1 MQYSIVKACLL
12 ALAATTSVVAQ
23 TAGFNVITK
32 PAEGELVAA
41 GKTYTVEW
49 IPTLPSQDVSLVVLQ
64 GASNVTLQLGA
75 TIACKHHPQQTE
87 LNLKN

>member
-32 PAEGELVAA
+32 PTEGEVVAA
-41 GKTYTVEW
+41 GKTYQIEW
-49 IPTLPSQDVSLVVLQ
+49 IPSLPSKTVSLVVLQ
-64 GASNVTLQLGA
+64 GASNITLQLGA
-75 TIACKHHPQQTE
+75 TIACKHQQISIA
-87 LNLKN
+87 KNIN